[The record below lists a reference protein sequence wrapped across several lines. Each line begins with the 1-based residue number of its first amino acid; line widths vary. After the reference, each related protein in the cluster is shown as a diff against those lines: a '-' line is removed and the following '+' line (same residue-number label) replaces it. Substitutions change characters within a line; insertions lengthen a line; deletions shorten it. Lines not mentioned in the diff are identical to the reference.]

1 MLILAQNPPAVNP
14 FFAKNC
20 RNTDF
25 FLCRRFYWKAADF
38 IRQILPLFPLIP
50 GGIRIIMRENFQ
62 IARNVPMRYDRVYN
76 FSAGP
81 AMMPESV
88 LEEIAAEVLNYHGSG
103 MSVMEMSH
111 RSPVFQEILSQ
122 SEADLRT
129 LMHIPDNYK
138 VLFVQG
144 GGTVQF
150 AMVPMNLMKN
160 GVACYVETGAWSK
173 KAIAEAKRYGE
184 VKIVASSA
192 DKNFSY
198 LPDCSDLDIPDN
210 ADYVYICENETINGT
225 AYHTLPNTKGK
236 VLVADQSSL
245 FLSRPCDVSKY
256 GLIWAGVQ
264 KNVGPAGMSIVII
277 REDLIREDLPEF
289 VPTYLRYKT
298 HADADSLY
306 NTPNCWSIYCCGK
319 VFQYLLANGGLE
331 AMAQRN
337 EEKAAVLY
345 GFLDR
350 SQFFTA
356 AVRKE
361 DRSLMNVPFFSPSK
375 EQDAEVAASAKAA
388 GFDNLKGHK
397 SVGGLRA
404 SIYNAMPKEGVEA
417 LVDFLKKYEAE
428 HT

>member
-1 MLILAQNPPAVNP
+1 M
-14 FFAKNC
+14 K
-20 RNTDF
+20 
-25 FLCRRFYWKAADF
+25 
-38 IRQILPLFPLIP
+38 
-50 GGIRIIMRENFQ
+50 
-62 IARNVPMRYDRVYN
+62 YDRVYN

-81 AMMPESV
+81 AMMPEPV
-88 LEEIAAEVLNYHGSG
+88 LEEIAAEVLNYRGSG

-111 RSPVFQEILSQ
+111 RSKVFQDILAQAES
-122 SEADLRT
+122 DLRE
-129 LMHIPDNYK
+129 LMHIPENYK

-150 AMVPMNLMKN
+150 AMVPMNLMKK

-198 LPDCSDLDIPDN
+198 IPNCSDLDIPDN
-210 ADYVYICENETINGT
+210 ADYVYICENETIHGT
-225 AYHTLPNTKGK
+225 TWHNLPNTKGK
-236 VLVADQSSL
+236 ILVADQSSM

-264 KNVGPAGMSIVII
+264 KNVGPAGMAIVII
-277 REDLIREDLPEF
+277 REDLIREDVPEF

-306 NTPNCWSIYCCGK
+306 NTPNCWAIYCCGK
-319 VFQYLLANGGLE
+319 VFKYLLDNGGLE

-337 EEKAAVLY
+337 AEKAAILY
-345 GFLDR
+345 DFLDQ
-350 SQFFTA
+350 SKFFTG

-361 DRSLMNVPFFSPSK
+361 DRSYMNVPFVSPSK
-375 EQDAEVAASAKAA
+375 EQDAEVVAATKAA

-417 LVDFLKKYEAE
+417 LVEFLKKYEAE
-428 HT
+428 HA

>member
-1 MLILAQNPPAVNP
+1 
-14 FFAKNC
+14 
-20 RNTDF
+20 
-25 FLCRRFYWKAADF
+25 
-38 IRQILPLFPLIP
+38 
-50 GGIRIIMRENFQ
+50 
-62 IARNVPMRYDRVYN
+62 
-76 FSAGP
+76 
-81 AMMPESV
+81 MMPEPV

-111 RSPVFQEILSQ
+111 RSKVFQDILAEA
-122 SEADLRT
+122 EADLRT
-129 LMHIPDNYK
+129 LMHIPENYK

-173 KAIAEAKRYGE
+173 KAIAEAKRYGD

-192 DKNFSY
+192 DKNFSCI
-198 LPDCSDLDIPDN
+198 PDCSDLDIPDN
-210 ADYVYICENETINGT
+210 ADYVYICENETIHGT
-225 AYHTLPNTKGK
+225 TWHHLPDTKGRI
-236 VLVADQSSL
+236 LVADQSSM
-245 FLSRPCDVSKY
+245 FLSRPCDVSRY

-264 KNVGPAGMSIVII
+264 KNVGPAGMAIVII
-277 REDLIREDLPEF
+277 REDLIRDDVPEF

-306 NTPNCWSIYCCGK
+306 NTPNCWAIYCCGK
-319 VFQYLLANGGLE
+319 VFKYLLANGGLE
-331 AMAQRN
+331 AMAARN
-337 EEKAAVLY
+337 AEKAAILY
-345 GFLDR
+345 DFLDQSR
-350 SQFFTA
+350 FFTG

-361 DRSLMNVPFFSPSK
+361 DRSYMNVPFVSPSK
-375 EQDAEVAASAKAA
+375 EQDAEVVAAAKAA

-417 LVDFLKKYEAE
+417 LVDFLRKYEAE
-428 HT
+428 HA

>member
-1 MLILAQNPPAVNP
+1 M
-14 FFAKNC
+14 K
-20 RNTDF
+20 
-25 FLCRRFYWKAADF
+25 
-38 IRQILPLFPLIP
+38 
-50 GGIRIIMRENFQ
+50 
-62 IARNVPMRYDRVYN
+62 YDRVYN

-81 AMMPESV
+81 AMMPEPV
-88 LEEIAAEVLNYHGSG
+88 LEEIAAEVLNYRGSG

-111 RSPVFQEILSQ
+111 RSKVFQDILAQAES
-122 SEADLRT
+122 DLRE
-129 LMHIPDNYK
+129 LMHIPENYK

-150 AMVPMNLMKN
+150 AMVPMNLMKK
-160 GVACYVETGAWSK
+160 GVACSVETGAWSK
-173 KAIAEAKRYGE
+173 KAIAEAKKFGE
-184 VKIVASSA
+184 VKVVASSA

-198 LPDCSDLDIPDN
+198 IPDCSDLDIPDN
-210 ADYVYICENETINGT
+210 ADYVYICENETIHGT
-225 AYHTLPNTKGK
+225 TWHHLPDTKGK

-264 KNVGPAGMSIVII
+264 KNVGPAGMAIVII
-277 REDLIREDLPEF
+277 REDLIREDVPEF

-306 NTPNCWSIYCCGK
+306 NTPNCWAIYCCGK
-319 VFQYLLANGGLE
+319 VFKYLLDNGGLE

-337 EEKAAVLY
+337 AEKAAVLY
-345 GFLDR
+345 DFLDQ
-350 SQFFTA
+350 SKFFTG

-361 DRSLMNVPFFSPSK
+361 DRSYMNVPFVSPSK
-375 EQDAEVAASAKAA
+375 EQDAEVVAATKAA

>member
-1 MLILAQNPPAVNP
+1 M
-14 FFAKNC
+14 K
-20 RNTDF
+20 
-25 FLCRRFYWKAADF
+25 
-38 IRQILPLFPLIP
+38 
-50 GGIRIIMRENFQ
+50 
-62 IARNVPMRYDRVYN
+62 YDRVYN

-81 AMMPESV
+81 AMMPEPV
-88 LEEIAAEVLNYHGSG
+88 LEEITAEVLNYHGSG

-111 RSPVFQEILSQ
+111 RSKVFQDILAEA
-122 SEADLRT
+122 EADLRT
-129 LMHIPDNYK
+129 LMNIPENYK
-138 VLFVQG
+138 ILFVQG

-184 VKIVASSA
+184 VKVVASSA

-198 LPDCSDLDIPDN
+198 IPDCSDLDIPDN
-210 ADYVYICENETINGT
+210 ADYVYICENETIHGT
-225 AYHTLPNTKGK
+225 TWHHLPDTKGK
-236 VLVADQSSL
+236 ILVADQSSM

-264 KNVGPAGMSIVII
+264 KNVGPAGMAIVII
-277 REDLIREDLPEF
+277 REDLIRDDVPEF

-306 NTPNCWSIYCCGK
+306 NTPNCWAIYCCGK
-319 VFQYLLANGGLE
+319 VFKYLLANGGLE
-331 AMAQRN
+331 AMAKRN
-337 EEKAAVLY
+337 AEKAAILY
-345 GFLDR
+345 DFLDQ
-350 SQFFTA
+350 SKFFTG

-361 DRSLMNVPFFSPSK
+361 DRSYMNVPFVSPSK
-375 EQDAEVAASAKAA
+375 EQDAEVVAATKAA

-417 LVDFLKKYEAE
+417 LVEFLKQYEAQ
-428 HT
+428 HA

>member
-1 MLILAQNPPAVNP
+1 M
-14 FFAKNC
+14 K
-20 RNTDF
+20 
-25 FLCRRFYWKAADF
+25 
-38 IRQILPLFPLIP
+38 
-50 GGIRIIMRENFQ
+50 
-62 IARNVPMRYDRVYN
+62 YDRVYN

-111 RSPVFQEILSQ
+111 RSKVFQDILAEA
-122 SEADLRT
+122 EADLRT
-129 LMHIPDNYK
+129 LMNIPENYRI
-138 VLFVQG
+138 LFVQG

-173 KAIAEAKRYGE
+173 KAIAEARRYGE
-184 VKIVASSA
+184 VKVVASSA

-198 LPDCSDLDIPDN
+198 IPDCSDLDIPDN
-210 ADYVYICENETINGT
+210 ADYVYICENETIHGT
-225 AYHTLPNTKGK
+225 TWHHLPDTKGK
-236 VLVADQSSL
+236 ILVADQSSM

-264 KNVGPAGMSIVII
+264 KNVGPAGMAIVII
-277 REDLIREDLPEF
+277 REDLIRDDVPEF

-306 NTPNCWSIYCCGK
+306 NTPNCWAIYCCGK
-319 VFQYLLANGGLE
+319 VFKYLLANGGLE
-331 AMAQRN
+331 AMAKRN
-337 EEKAAVLY
+337 AEKAAILY
-345 GFLDR
+345 DFLDQ
-350 SQFFTA
+350 SKFFTG

-361 DRSLMNVPFFSPSK
+361 DRSYMNVPFVSPSK
-375 EQDAEVAASAKAA
+375 EQDAEVVAATKAA

-417 LVDFLKKYEAE
+417 LVEFLKQYEAQ
-428 HT
+428 HA